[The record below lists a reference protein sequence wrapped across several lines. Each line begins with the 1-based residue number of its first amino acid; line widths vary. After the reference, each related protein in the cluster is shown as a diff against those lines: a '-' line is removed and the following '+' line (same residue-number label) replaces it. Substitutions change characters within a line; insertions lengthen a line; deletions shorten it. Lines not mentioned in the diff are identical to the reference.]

1 MVGSSPKATT
11 ILFYLQQNGEAY
23 VTPEDGEKYEELLE
37 KVEQILNMFEQKY
50 KIDCIT
56 EYEGNTLPM
65 PAYLI
70 SI

>member
-1 MVGSSPKATT
+1 MSLTKATN

-23 VTPEDGEKYEELLE
+23 VTPEDGDDYEELLE

-50 KIDCIT
+50 KIKRMT

>member
-1 MVGSSPKATT
+1 MSLTKATT

-23 VTPEDGEKYEELLE
+23 VTPEDGENYKELVE
-37 KVEQILNMFEQKY
+37 KVEQILNMFETKY
-50 KIDCIT
+50 EIERIT
-56 EYEGNTLPM
+56 EYEGKTLPK